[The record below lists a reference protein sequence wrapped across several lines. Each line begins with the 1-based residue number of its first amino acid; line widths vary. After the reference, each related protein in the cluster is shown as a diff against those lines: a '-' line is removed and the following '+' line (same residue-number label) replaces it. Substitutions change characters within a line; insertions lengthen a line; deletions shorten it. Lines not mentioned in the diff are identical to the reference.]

1 MNRKDTIRDGLTA
14 AWSAAAH
21 PLMRDY
27 FVCGDGRL
35 AAEEVAEVVEA
46 ALVEWEDAHYGVGG
60 EGDFFQAFGA
70 GAGSLWTSD
79 ASSAGAFGYKHA
91 AGLARLLGGVV
102 VDLRGESGGT
112 E

>member
-1 MNRKDTIRDGLTA
+1 MNRKDAIRA
-14 AWSAAAH
+14 ALKSS
-21 PLMRDY
+21 PYIDVSPIDY
-27 FVCGDGRL
+27 YCEDYDEL
-35 AAEEVAEVVEA
+35 AEGIEA

-79 ASSAGAFGYKHA
+79 ASSAGAFRYKHA